1 MKLSKALL
9 VLCLFFGMYQTA
21 PTNCIEPQESSKS
34 RTWVSSDFT
43 CKIKNIA
50 CAALVV
56 TACIAFVA
64 IAVYSERHKYDHINS
79 LKYVGMGT
87 LTPEQRTVNILCEL
101 TKTVDRINDRLWSL
115 DRQLSTLEN
124 RRTI

>member
-1 MKLSKALL
+1 
-9 VLCLFFGMYQTA
+9 
-21 PTNCIEPQESSKS
+21 
-34 RTWVSSDFT
+34 
-43 CKIKNIA
+43 
-50 CAALVV
+50 
-56 TACIAFVA
+56 
-64 IAVYSERHKYDHINS
+64 
-79 LKYVGMGT
+79 MGT